1 MKKPRRGT
9 APLALVF
16 ALIGSV
22 PACVDEHVSPNVTEG
37 SIDPYLEFAQFLTFG
52 IPDDGGGVVI
62 TAVHPDEMGLEY
74 RGAMTVPG
82 TEMLAYRG
90 PLIPSEYLYARAILQ
105 GMSTERSS
113 YMVFVRDPERM
124 ADRIPPEMEITG
136 VFPVKGGGVVYQG
149 VMPALPSAT
158 DEPSVEDVGAS
169 SASCSVTDWN
179 NPPAASEYGITGP
192 STARA
197 REYDDYVK
205 CIIEL
210 LDLIK
215 DEVGC
220 VVAMTPVWN
229 PDTKVYD
236 MEAEIVC
243 STLF

>member
-1 MKKPRRGT
+1 MKKSRRGT
-9 APLALVF
+9 VPLALVF

-22 PACVDEHVSPNVTEG
+22 PACVDEHVSPIVTEA
-37 SIDPYLEFAQFLTFG
+37 SIEPYLEFAQFLTFG

-90 PLIPSEYLYARAILQ
+90 PLIPREYLYARAILQ

-149 VMPALPSAT
+149 VMSALPSAT
-158 DEPSVEDVGAS
+158 DEPSVDHVGAS
-169 SASCSVTDWN
+169 SANCRVSDWK
-179 NPPAASEYGITGP
+179 NPPGADEYGLTGP
-192 STARA
+192 KTARA
-197 REYDDYVK
+197 REYKDYID
-205 CIIEL
+205 CIRGL

-215 DEVGC
+215 DEPC
-220 VVAMTPVWN
+220 VVAKSPVWN
-229 PDTKVYD
+229 PETKVYD
-236 MEAEIVC
+236 MEAVIVC
-243 STLF
+243 DPLL

>member
-1 MKKPRRGT
+1 MKKSRRG
-9 APLALVF
+9 AVPLAMVF
-16 ALIGSV
+16 ALIGLV
-22 PACVDEHVSPNVTEG
+22 PACVDEHVAPNVTEG

-62 TAVHPDEMGLEY
+62 TAVHPGEMGLEY

-149 VMPALPSAT
+149 VMSALPSAT
-158 DEPSVEDVGAS
+158 DDPSVDHVGAS
-169 SASCSVTDWN
+169 SALCRVTDWK
-179 NPPAASEYGITGP
+179 NPPGAEEYGALGP
-192 STARA
+192 KTPRA
-197 REYDDYVK
+197 REYKDYID
-205 CIIEL
+205 CIRDL

-215 DEVGC
+215 DEPC
-220 VVAMTPVWN
+220 VVAKSPVWN
-229 PDTKVYD
+229 PETQVYD
-236 MEAEIVC
+236 MEAVIVC
-243 STLF
+243 DPLL

>member
-16 ALIGSV
+16 ALTGSV

-124 ADRIPPEMEITG
+124 ADRIPPEMESRACFRSKG
-136 VFPVKGGGVVYQG
+136 VAWCIRASCPRRLQRLTSHRLMTSAHRPRVAVYQIG
-149 VMPALPSAT
+149 KT
-158 DEPSVEDVGAS
+158 R
-169 SASCSVTDWN
+169 
-179 NPPAASEYGITGP
+179 
-192 STARA
+192 RA
-197 REYDDYVK
+197 RTNTE
-205 CIIEL
+205 
-210 LDLIK
+210 
-215 DEVGC
+215 
-220 VVAMTPVWN
+220 
-229 PDTKVYD
+229 
-236 MEAEIVC
+236 
-243 STLF
+243 